1 MTQRRSPPRSETDA
15 DDSYQLDAVVSLF
28 AMMLVILVTTAAATA
43 IGTTRFDYTSSDPET
58 APIQPASLAAPFP
71 RLETWL
77 LRAEGLIRIDYDA
90 ATALLA
96 AAPVSDALGATDPAT
111 GIDLFLTPS
120 PDIGA
125 FTEFRLNLPEVP
137 ITENGGLIAQVIA
150 PDDGAAITA
159 WAQQETPARIA
170 AFVSGRPYLPALVAA
185 AEEAGRPVTVI
196 FREGNRL
203 YEERK
208 IRESFGFRGVL
219 RSY

>member
-1 MTQRRSPPRSETDA
+1 MNRRRNRQGAEA

-43 IGTTRFDYTSSDPET
+43 IGTTRFDYTSSDPDT

-96 AAPVSDALGATDPAT
+96 AAPPGDLLGATDGAT
-111 GIDLFLTPS
+111 GIDLSLAPS

-125 FTEFRLNLPEVP
+125 FTEFKLNLPEGP
-137 ITENGGLIAQVIA
+137 ITQTSALIAQVIA
-150 PDDGAAITA
+150 PDDIEAITA
-159 WAQQETPARIA
+159 WATRDTPVRMSV
-170 AFVSGRPYLPALVAA
+170 FVSGRAHLPALVAA
-185 AEEAGRPVTVI
+185 AEQAGRPVTVR
-196 FREGNRL
+196 FEEGNRI
-203 YEERK
+203 YRERK
-208 IRESFGFRGVL
+208 VRESFGFRGVL

>member
-1 MTQRRSPPRSETDA
+1 MIPRRTRPRSDA

-43 IGTTRFDYTSSDPET
+43 IGTTRFDYTSSDPDT

-96 AAPVSDALGATDPAT
+96 ASGSGESMGATDPAT

-125 FTEFRLNLPEVP
+125 FTEFRLNLPEEP
-137 ITENGGLIAQVIA
+137 ITEEGGLIAQVIA
-150 PDDGAAITA
+150 AENTEAITA
-159 WAQQETPARIA
+159 WAARDTPARIA
-170 AFVSGRPYLPALVAA
+170 VFVSGRPHLPALVAA
-185 AEEAGRPVTVI
+185 AEEAGRPVTVL